1 MINMLEN
8 LVYKVLGNSDGIKL
22 LEELKTILFRETARD
37 SINTNDFI
45 FIDGKRQLVRDLMT
59 IINQQEIVNERNK

>member
-1 MINMLEN
+1 MLEN

-22 LEELKTILFRETARD
+22 LEELKTILFHETARD
-37 SINTNDFI
+37 STNTNDFI

-59 IINQQEIVNERNK
+59 IINQQEIANERNK